1 MSILQ
6 ASINLLLLAR
16 NFRYNIGNEVISMTN
31 VMAVVNQKGGVAKT
45 TTAVNLAA
53 ALKKRKQ
60 KVLLM
65 DFDPQGNAGSGLGVH
80 IPEGAPSLYDA
91 LIGEV
96 SLLDILVRG
105 KKLVPDVLPSTVDLA
120 AAELVLGDREDRA
133 FVLRQLLAPILVA
146 YDYVIIDC
154 PPSLGILTVNALTA
168 ANRLLVPIQCEYY
181 ALEGLSQ
188 LMDTI
193 ARIQETTNPDLEI
206 GGILMT
212 MHDTRMKL
220 SRQVVDEVRRAFGS
234 KVFQTVI
241 PRNVKLSEA
250 PGFGQSIM
258 EYEPLSKGARAYMAL
273 AKEVLDRDKI

>member
-1 MSILQ
+1 
-6 ASINLLLLAR
+6 
-16 NFRYNIGNEVISMTN
+16 MTN

-80 IPEGAPSLYDA
+80 VDEGAPSLYDA
-91 LIGEV
+91 LIGEAG
-96 SLLDILVRG
+96 LLDILVRG

-120 AAELVLGDREDRA
+120 AAELVLSDREDRA
-133 FVLRQLLAPILVA
+133 FVLRRLLAPILAV

-212 MHDTRMKL
+212 MHDARMKL
-220 SRQVVDEVRRAFGS
+220 SRQVVDEVRRAFGP
-234 KVFQTVI
+234 KVFQTVV

-250 PGFGQSIM
+250 PGFGQSII